1 MRVAATLATLVLL
14 ASACGT
20 DNAAAPQ
27 PEPQQTPQVEQQ
39 TPEAVSDDGGAQGA
53 AVRTYEAVTAGSYH
67 SCAIA
72 ADRSITCWGSN
83 NFGQAG
89 APAGT
94 YKAIAAG
101 LYHSCAIA
109 AGFTHSCAIAAD
121 DTLACWG
128 LDEPGQTEAPA
139 GSYKSVADAPPGAYK
154 FVAVGGAQ
162 SCAIASD
169 DILTC
174 WGPAGRPPVGIRWN
188 SSSSA

>member
-1 MRVAATLATLVLL
+1 M
-14 ASACGT
+14 
-20 DNAAAPQ
+20 
-27 PEPQQTPQVEQQ
+27 
-39 TPEAVSDDGGAQGA
+39 
-53 AVRTYEAVTAGSYH
+53 
-67 SCAIA
+67 
-72 ADRSITCWGSN
+72 
-83 NFGQAG
+83 
-89 APAGT
+89 
-94 YKAIAAG
+94 
-101 LYHSCAIA
+101 A